1 MSRREGRGDGFRVL
15 PCPVGA
21 DRGPEEVQLQ
31 GGLRKE
37 RAWGSATLKCGQL
50 RELPLKVFLLPGS
63 LLLSCSAWS
72 LSCMEEIRR
81 D

>member
-1 MSRREGRGDGFRVL
+1 MGFRVL
-15 PCPVGA
+15 LCPVRA
-21 DRGPEEVQLQ
+21 DHGPEEVQVQ

-37 RAWGSATLKCGQL
+37 RAWGSATLKCGWL
-50 RELPLKVFLLPGS
+50 REMPLKVFLLPGS

-72 LSCMEEIRR
+72 LSCMEESIR